1 MSKRLILA
9 IDQGT
14 TSSRSLLVDHSG
26 NIVFTSQ
33 KEFTQHFPKP
43 GWVEHDPLEIWSS
56 QLFTIKEAIDYA
68 DNNQAVIESIGI
80 TNQRETTIVW
90 DKETGQPVYNA
101 IVWQDRRTSDYCDAL
116 KQEGWTDTIHKKTG
130 LWIDAYFSAS
140 KIKWILDHLDSNGVT
155 VDRSNLIFGT
165 VDTWLIYQLTKGKVH
180 ATDVSNASR
189 TMIYNIAEL
198 QWDSELLDQFGIP
211 VTMLP
216 NVRASKDDYGH
227 TDSDVVGKEI
237 PISSSIGDQQ
247 AALFGQLCTEEGA
260 LKNTYGTGCFLV
272 MNTGTQLKYSAH
284 KLLTTISWKIDD
296 TVHYALEGSVFVGG
310 AIVQWL
316 RDGLGLFESSA
327 EVEDLATSV
336 EDNGGV
342 YFVPALTGLGAPY
355 WDSNARGSIIGIT
368 RGTTKAHIARAAL
381 EGIALQVYDIVS
393 AMNEDLGS
401 PISELKVDGG
411 ASANNLLMQLQS
423 DLINADVIRPK
434 VLESTA
440 LGAAFLAGLQVG
452 YWSSIDNLKSLVQ
465 VDRTFSPDMND
476 SEKTAMIKGWHKAV
490 GRTLKWL
497 DEN

>member
-1 MSKRLILA
+1 MTKSLILA

-33 KEFTQHFPKP
+33 KEFAQYFPKP
-43 GWVEHDPLEIWSS
+43 GWVEHDPMEIWSS
-56 QLFTIKEAIDYA
+56 QLFTILEALKFA
-68 DNNQAVIESIGI
+68 RSIEATILSVGI

-90 DKETGQPVYNA
+90 DKTTGVPVYNA
-101 IVWQDRRTSDYCDAL
+101 IVWQDRRTSDYCETL
-116 KQEGWTDTIHKKTG
+116 KQNNWIESVHQKTG

-140 KIKWILDHLDSNGVT
+140 KIRWILKHLDADTTDS
-155 VDRSNLIFGT
+155 SNLIFGT
-165 VDTWLIYQLTKGKVH
+165 VDSWLIYNLTKGQVH

-189 TMIYNIAEL
+189 TMIYNIKDL
-198 QWDSELLDQFGIP
+198 QWDQELLDLFEIPSFMLPEVKASMDNFGICHKDILG
-211 VTMLP
+211 VELP
-216 NVRASKDDYGH
+216 IHSA
-227 TDSDVVGKEI
+227 
-237 PISSSIGDQQ
+237 IGDQQ

-272 MNTGTQLKYSAH
+272 MNTGTTLKYSSH
-284 KLLTTISWKIDD
+284 QMLTTISWKIRD

-316 RDGLGLFESSA
+316 RDGLELIDASSDIEELA
-327 EVEDLATSV
+327 ESV

-355 WDSNARGSIIGIT
+355 WDSNARGSILGLT

-381 EGIALQVYDIVS
+381 EGIALQVYDIVQ
-393 AMNEDLGS
+393 AMNEDLGK

-411 ASANNLLMQLQS
+411 ASSNNLLMQLQS
-423 DLINADVIRPK
+423 DLIDAQVVRPK

-452 YWSSIDNLKSLVQ
+452 FWESVEALKSLVQ
-465 VDRTFSPDMND
+465 LDRTFMPDMD
-476 SEKTAMIKGWHKAV
+476 QDDKLKLIQGWNKAV

-497 DEN
+497 NEN